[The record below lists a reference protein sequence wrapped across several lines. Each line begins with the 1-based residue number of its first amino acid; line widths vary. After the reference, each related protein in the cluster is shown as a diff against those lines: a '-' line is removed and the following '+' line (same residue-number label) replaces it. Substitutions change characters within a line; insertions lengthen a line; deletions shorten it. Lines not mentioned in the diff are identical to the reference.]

1 MSARQVIVGGRSL
14 KAKVNGVDSKVRE
27 KSTLD
32 SLPCVARES
41 HADSSAS
48 GMDSLEECMRRK

>member
-14 KAKVNGVDSKVRE
+14 KAKVNGVRSKVRE
-27 KSTLD
+27 KSAIG

-41 HADSSAS
+41 HVDSSS
-48 GMDSLEECMRRK
+48 S